1 MPYDSDKI
9 EPNEG
14 LHHHGDEPHRP
25 GYTLGELITLARS
38 SNSQQ
43 ASVAIQTIANV
54 IKNERHGRFISCF
67 DRKNILIELLEADLT
82 SVLRIALDNHH
93 SEVVRFYY
101 LIVHL
106 TSNLDNL
113 FKFILYV
120 FPKKRF
126 LLLSYCNNFTFM

>member
-1 MPYDSDKI
+1 MLLVLYKLYNVYSRFDFNGELMPYDSDKI

-14 LHHHGDEPHRP
+14 LHHHGDEPNRP

-106 TSNLDNL
+106 TSD
-113 FKFILYV
+113 
-120 FPKKRF
+120 
-126 LLLSYCNNFTFM
+126 

>member
-67 DRKNILIELLEADLT
+67 DRKNIIIELLEADLT

-106 TSNLDNL
+106 TSDLNVTYLKDL
-113 FKFILYV
+113 
-120 FPKKRF
+120 
-126 LLLSYCNNFTFM
+126 T